1 MRVSKFVKLHKNI
14 LLEYIYDD
22 NNNIGYN
29 YQVLI
34 NNKNNVL
41 NNSFIAGSA
50 STTNNFLN
58 QQLFKIDA
66 VNNTYGIVNTSLYN
80 FLQVKDYAEGFPIRH
95 DTVKVHLPVNYTFG
109 EYIGFYLRIF
119 TFDYNNKKT
128 YELSNFYFDVS
139 NLDQSYLINY
149 SNPSLLFQEKL
160 WGKYL

>member
-1 MRVSKFVKLHKNI
+1 VRVSKFVKLHKNI

-22 NNNIGYN
+22 NNNISYN

-119 TFDYNNKKT
+119 TFD
-128 YELSNFYFDVS
+128 
-139 NLDQSYLINY
+139 
-149 SNPSLLFQEKL
+149 
-160 WGKYL
+160 